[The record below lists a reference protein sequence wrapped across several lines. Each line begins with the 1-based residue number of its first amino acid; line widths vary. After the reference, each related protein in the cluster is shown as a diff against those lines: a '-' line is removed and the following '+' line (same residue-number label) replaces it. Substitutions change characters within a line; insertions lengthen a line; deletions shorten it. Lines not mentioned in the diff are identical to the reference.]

1 MTGLEDMTAELA
13 ALAGL
18 AQAQA
23 WGAFL
28 AFLRIGAAMA
38 LMPGFGEQTI
48 PVRIRLA
55 LTIAFTLAVWPALPP
70 PDPVAG
76 AAVAVAGE
84 VVAGLILGA
93 GLRLVVMAL
102 QIAGT
107 IAAQATSLSQL
118 FGGTAGEPAPAAAN
132 LLVLAGLALAMA
144 QGLHVKAASLFIL
157 SYDLLPAGRMAAA
170 GDAAAWGVARVAQAF
185 ALAFALA
192 MPFVLAATVFNVAL
206 GVINRAMPMLMVA
219 FVGAPAL
226 TLGALALLAVAA
238 PHLLWIWSG
247 LLDRALAAPLDAAP

>member
-1 MTGLEDMTAELA
+1 MNGLPEVTAELA

-28 AFLRIGAAMA
+28 AFLRVGAAMA
-38 LMPGFGEQTI
+38 LLPAFGEQSV
-48 PVRIRLA
+48 PMRVRLV
-55 LTIAFTLAVWPALPP
+55 LTLAFTLVVWPALPP
-70 PDPVAG
+70 PDPAAG
-76 AAVAVAGE
+76 PAVAVAGE
-84 VVAGLILGA
+84 VLAGLILGA

-132 LLVLAGLALAMA
+132 LLVLAGLALAVS
-144 QGLHVKAASLFIL
+144 QGLHVKAAGLFIL
-157 SYDLLPAGRMAAA
+157 SYDLLPAGRLPLPE
-170 GDAAAWGVARVAQAF
+170 DAAAWGVARVAQAF
-185 ALAFALA
+185 GFAFALA

-226 TLGALALLAVAA
+226 TLGALTLLAVAA
-238 PHLLWIWSG
+238 PHLLDVWAG
-247 LLDRALAAPLDAAP
+247 LMDRALAAPLAAAP